1 MASFTG
7 YGSKSVD
14 PFGTAFEVYIDAPML
29 ELGNM
34 SAALAAKIRKD
45 PNKEGRFIYTVDA
58 DRDIERAYGASPA
71 LVSDQTGADQ
81 SGERKVIPFRV
92 KDIVSAGEISISSQ
106 EETVVFNRKR
116 FKVQNK
122 SIIGR
127 LKYRN
132 GSLNDVPF
140 ESFVVLERIKTYN
153 RIGTVTI
160 GNVGADGHNMDI
172 RLRGEYNYSWY
183 NDPVKIQYART
194 SGGDTIV
201 YEKTFESLDELYN
214 LAEREDIILE
224 KVESMIWN

>member
-1 MASFTG
+1 M
-7 YGSKSVD
+7 
-14 PFGTAFEVYIDAPML
+14 
-29 ELGNM
+29 
-34 SAALAAKIRKD
+34 
-45 PNKEGRFIYTVDA
+45 
-58 DRDIERAYGASPA
+58 
-71 LVSDQTGADQ
+71 
-81 SGERKVIPFRV
+81 
-92 KDIVSAGEISISSQ
+92 
-106 EETVVFNRKR
+106 VFNRKR

-140 ESFVVLERIKTYN
+140 EAFVVLERIKTYN

-160 GNVGADGHNMDI
+160 GNVEQGHNMDI

-194 SGGDTIV
+194 TESGTIV

-224 KVESMIWN
+224 KIESMIWN